1 MRELGIFLR
10 QAREERQMTL
20 AKAADRTKIR
30 QAYLEAI
37 EAGDLSSLPEDLVYV
52 RGFVRI
58 YAKVL
63 GIDPDLAA
71 KMFDEGK
78 FPQEEPIAEYRSDS
92 SQRQS
97 VLEKRRALRR
107 KRRIRF
113 AIFVAVIAAAIAA
126 YCYYYYYLR

>member
-20 AKAADRTKIR
+20 AEAADRTKIR

-78 FPQEEPIAEYRSDS
+78 VSQEEPIAEYRSDS